1 MLDNK
6 AIAVPGLT
14 VNNPIE
20 YFIDATA
27 ARKAIIISRNRN
39 NANEIAKIKAEYH
52 KLKEED

>member
-39 NANEIAKIKAEYH
+39 NANEIAKNQSRIS
-52 KLKEED
+52 